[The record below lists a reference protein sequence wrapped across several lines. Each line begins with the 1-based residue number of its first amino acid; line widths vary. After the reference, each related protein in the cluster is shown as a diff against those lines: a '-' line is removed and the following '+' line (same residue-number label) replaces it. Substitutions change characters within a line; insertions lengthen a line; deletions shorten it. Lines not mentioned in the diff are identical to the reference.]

1 LPFNAFASWLLFR
14 KRGYNYAEH
23 LVANTFLIG
32 HLAFLGLFIVPV
44 FYLLPSSET
53 FGIFNMVFSL
63 SVSAFFYSFA
73 YKQWFKDPWGES
85 IARGV
90 ITALL
95 GITMML
101 VGLFLL
107 GIVVAIC
114 AILIKKFLLISLVH

>member
-1 LPFNAFASWLLFR
+1 LFR